1 MSRIVINLSKIEY
14 NAHVLKM
21 LFDSKNIAMIPVIK
35 SIAGDEH
42 IIKRLMK
49 VGFNYFAESR
59 LENIPQQFTKDCQF
73 LLLRSPLKH
82 QYEDLIKKSY
92 VSIQTEMVTIR
103 QLNHI
108 ANEMSHQHQVI
119 LMVDWKDQREGVLPY
134 DIVEYINEIKLMNN
148 IKLLGLAFNFM
159 CFKSKA
165 PTLNDIDEINQF
177 VHHVQYETGV
187 SFEVISGGNSSM
199 LPLLKQYDLG
209 CINELRIGETLFRG
223 VDTTNNENIPELFQN
238 AILLEA
244 EIIEIKPRYT
254 KTKESYLQAIVDVG
268 YIDTVIEKI
277 KPLNHRIEIMG
288 ASSDHLMIDLKEEI
302 NYKVGDCIPFSLEY
316 EALSQLMYHQ
326 RMEKYYSEEHT
337 ISQRINNLNQSKY
350 INNK

>member
-1 MSRIVINLSKIEY
+1 
-14 NAHVLKM
+14 
-21 LFDSKNIAMIPVIK
+21 
-35 SIAGDEH
+35 
-42 IIKRLMK
+42 
-49 VGFNYFAESR
+49 
-59 LENIPQQFTKDCQF
+59 
-73 LLLRSPLKH
+73 
-82 QYEDLIKKSY
+82 
-92 VSIQTEMVTIR
+92 MVTIR

-108 ANEMSHQHQVI
+108 ATEMSHQHQVI

-223 VDTTNNENIPELFQN
+223 VDTTTNENIPELFQN

-268 YIDTVIEKI
+268 YIDTVIEK
-277 KPLNHRIEIMG
+277 
-288 ASSDHLMIDLKEEI
+288 
-302 NYKVGDCIPFSLEY
+302 
-316 EALSQLMYHQ
+316 
-326 RMEKYYSEEHT
+326 
-337 ISQRINNLNQSKY
+337 
-350 INNK
+350 

>member
-14 NAHVLKM
+14 NAHVLKT
-21 LFDSKNIAMIPVIK
+21 LFDSKNIAIIPVIK

-59 LENIPQQFTKDCQF
+59 QENIPEQFKKNCRF
-73 LLLRSPLKH
+73 LLLRAPLKR
-82 QYEDLIKKSY
+82 QYEDLIKESY
-92 VSIQTEMVTIR
+92 VSIQTEIVTIR

-108 ANEMSHQHQVI
+108 ANKMNIKHQII
-119 LMVDWKDQREGVLPY
+119 LMVDWKDQREGVLLY
-134 DIVEYINEIKLMNN
+134 HIVDYVNEIKLMNN
-148 IKLLGLAFNFM
+148 ITLLGLAFNFM

-165 PTLNDIDEINQF
+165 PTLNDVEEINKF
-177 VHHVQYETGV
+177 VRRAQYDTGV
-187 SFEVISGGNSSM
+187 SFQVISGGNSSM
-199 LPLLKQYDLG
+199 LPLLKQNDLG
-209 CINELRIGETLFRG
+209 CINELRVGETLFRG
-223 VDTTNNENIPELFQN
+223 VDTTTNQNIPELFQN

-254 KTKESYLQAIVDVG
+254 KMKESYLQAIVDVG

-277 KPLNHRIEIMG
+277 KPLNHRIKIIG
-288 ASSDHLMIDLKEEI
+288 ASSDHLMIDLNQES

-326 RMEKYYSEEHT
+326 RMEKHYSEEQA
-337 ISQRINNLNQSKY
+337 ISQLINNLNQSKHT
-350 INNK
+350 NNI